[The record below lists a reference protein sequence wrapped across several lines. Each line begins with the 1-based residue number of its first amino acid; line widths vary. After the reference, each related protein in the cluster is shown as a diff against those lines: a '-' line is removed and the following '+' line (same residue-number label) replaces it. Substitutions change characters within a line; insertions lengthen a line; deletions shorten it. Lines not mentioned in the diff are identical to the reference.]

1 MSSDHNLIIDKYS
14 YDLSSNDKV
23 WIFNSGDSTIA
34 GIRVNFRD
42 LPMNEHALKN
52 LEEVLSKRLLNFE
65 YIIEKPNSERE
76 ESGFHSYQFQHILCK
91 PTLSL

>member
-1 MSSDHNLIIDKYS
+1 
-14 YDLSSNDKV
+14 
-23 WIFNSGDSTIA
+23 
-34 GIRVNFRD
+34 
-42 LPMNEHALKN
+42 MNEHALKN

-76 ESGFHSYQFQHILCK
+76 ESGFHSYQFQHILCI